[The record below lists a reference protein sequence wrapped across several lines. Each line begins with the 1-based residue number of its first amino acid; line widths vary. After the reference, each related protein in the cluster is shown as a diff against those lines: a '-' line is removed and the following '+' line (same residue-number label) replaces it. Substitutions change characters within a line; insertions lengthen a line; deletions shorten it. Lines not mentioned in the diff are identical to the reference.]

1 MRLSEHVTLAE
12 FTASDTAERR
22 RIDNSLPPELL
33 NAAQNTA
40 AMVEKIRAVLGDNA
54 IIITSG
60 YRCPDL
66 NRAIGS
72 GDTSDHLKAAAVDFK
87 CPSFGSPQAIAMH
100 LSSKIDSL
108 GIGQLIYEFGSWVH
122 VSTRRPSKDI
132 NRVITINQAGT
143 HAGIVA

>member
-1 MRLSEHVTLAE
+1 MKLSEHFTLAE

-40 AMVEKIRAVLGDNA
+40 AMMEKVRAVLGDSA
-54 IIITSG
+54 IIVTSG

-72 GDTSDHLKAAAVDFK
+72 SDSSDHLKAAAVDFK
-87 CPSFGSPQAIAMH
+87 CPSFGSPKVVAQH
-100 LSSKIDSL
+100 LADKIDSL

-122 VSTRRPSKDI
+122 VSTRRPSRDV

-143 HAGIVA
+143 HAGVVS